1 MFFDW
6 LETLDV
12 ECDAPPHTIVQACR
26 ALGFHSPEDLRWC
39 QIDRSLPQTNPRR
52 GWFRVA

>member
-1 MFFDW
+1 
-6 LETLDV
+6 V